1 MKNDVVK
8 KAYKAMLTSRLYE
21 EKVANLFKE
30 KICLEKPLCGIGQEA
45 TSVGPV
51 AILNEDDFVV
61 PSLRA
66 KGAFFAKGW
75 TLKEAFLEL
84 FRKEDSKSHGLWTSH
99 HVADMSKNIVIS
111 SAILASSLPVANG
124 VALAQKLKKTKNV
137 VVVFF
142 GDGSSSRA
150 DFHAAMNFA
159 AVQNLPIVFICENNL
174 YALSTRID
182 EQMKEF
188 DVYKRAVGY
197 GIPGVKVD
205 GQDVVAVMDTMQE
218 AIDRARNGEGPSL
231 IECKTYRYHGHT
243 ENHDCVDGRNQ
254 EEYDYWLNRDPLKIC
269 EEYMMNNGIMASEE
283 IEKLKVETEN
293 ELNESLDYALKA
305 KDADYSNIKK
315 YVYAD

>member
-1 MKNDVVK
+1 MKNEYVK
-8 KAYKAMLTSRLYE
+8 KAYKAMLESRLYE
-21 EKVANLFKE
+21 EKVAELYKD
-30 KICLEKPLCGIGQEA
+30 KICLEKPLCGVGQEA

-51 AILNEDDFVV
+51 AILDQDDYIV

-66 KGAFFAKGW
+66 KGAFFAKGF
-75 TLKEAFLEL
+75 TFYEAFLEL

-124 VALAQKLKKTKNV
+124 VALAQKLQKTGKV

-150 DFHAAMNFA
+150 DAHAAMNFA
-159 AVQNLPIVFICENNL
+159 AVQNLPIIFVCENNL

-188 DVYKRAVGY
+188 DIYKRAEGY
-197 GIPGVKVD
+197 GIPGEKVD
-205 GQDVVAVMDTMQE
+205 GQDVVAVMDSVNK
-218 AIDRARNGEGPSL
+218 AVDRARNGEGPTL

-243 ENHDCVDGRNQ
+243 ENHDYVDGRNQ
-254 EEYDYWLNRDPLKIC
+254 EEYDYWFNRDPLKIC
-269 EEYMMNNGIMASEE
+269 EEYMVNNNIMSQNE
-283 IEKLKVETEN
+283 IAKLKSETET
-293 ELNESLDYALKA
+293 EMLDAIDKALKA
-305 KDADYSNIKK
+305 KDADYSDIKK
-315 YVYAD
+315 YVYAE